1 MASSISSETTHD
13 KGKVTLT
20 GAHETLLITLYARA
34 KDAED
39 PVPILGDQHALET
52 VRRIEQ
58 TTGYDFAR
66 TTSRKD
72 QRPVHPRS
80 VATRARIMDVATEQF
95 LARHPDGPATV
106 LHLACGMDARSLRV
120 RWQGEGRLWIDA
132 DTQDAIQLRSQIMDS
147 PDTASGARGQGG
159 GEYRMVD
166 PVITEEGWM
175 ENCGIPADRPLFV
188 IFEGLTPYLTQE
200 QVHRMLRNIVDF
212 CRERGIHGE
221 MRFDAV
227 GPIMYFLINYV
238 FNEPLMSMGTRFYWY
253 LNNPKVLEKE
263 IPGLTYTGRMFKMQ
277 DYARFGEPSGIFTK
291 AVLWALDFFGIGG
304 QFGGDYGYA
313 F

>member
-1 MASSISSETTHD
+1 MTPYTSSETTLD

-39 PVPILGDQHALET
+39 ETPILNDQYALET
-52 VRRIEQ
+52 VSRIESS
-58 TTGYDFAR
+58 TGYDFSR
-66 TTSRKD
+66 TTSRKN

-80 VATRARIMDVATEQF
+80 VATRARIMDICTSQF
-95 LARHPDGPATV
+95 LDKHPGPATV

-120 RWQGEGRLWIDA
+120 KWQGPGRLWIDA
-132 DTQDAIQLRSQIMDS
+132 DTQDAIQLRREVMDC
-147 PDTASGARGQGG
+147 PDTAKLG

-166 PVITEEGWM
+166 PAITEEGWM

-188 IFEGLTPYLTQE
+188 IFEGLTPYLTQD
-200 QVHRMLRNIVDF
+200 QVYRMLRNIVEY
-212 CRERGIHGE
+212 CRKHGIHGE

-238 FNEPLMSMGTRFYWY
+238 LNEPLMSMGTRFHWY
-253 LNNPKVLEKE
+253 LSDPQRLEKDV
-263 IPGLTYTGRMFKMQ
+263 PGLTYVGRMFKMQ
-277 DYARFGEPSGIFTK
+277 DYARFGQPGGILTNAF
-291 AVLWALDFFGIGG
+291 LWILDLFNVGG
-304 QFGGDYGYA
+304 KFGGDYGYA